1 MQHSTS
7 KQENRLTFGIV
18 IKALTVWLG
27 ILVLAIANGALREAV
42 IIPRLGQT
50 LGFTLSGALL
60 SLLILVVAYL
70 ALPWIGRASG
80 AIYIGLGLGWLCLT
94 LVFEFTFGRL
104 VQGRPWPE
112 LLDAYSF
119 KDGNI
124 WPVVL
129 FAVALAPYVAA
140 RIRSWT

>member
-1 MQHSTS
+1 M
-7 KQENRLTFGIV
+7 TFGIV

-27 ILVLAIANGALREAV
+27 ILVLAIANGILREAI
-42 IIPRLGQT
+42 IIPMLGQP

-60 SLLILVVAYL
+60 SILILVVAYL

-80 AIYIGLGLGWLCLT
+80 AIYIGLGLGWLYLT
-94 LVFEFTFGRL
+94 LVFEFTFGHL
-104 VQGRPWPE
+104 VQGKSWPE

-129 FAVALAPYVAA
+129 LAVALAPYAA
-140 RIRSWT
+140 AKIRGWM